1 MFSNIVA
8 SVGVKYI
15 IESHLSA
22 DRWSLTN
29 KIFPELDEVFHCTR
43 YGIRK
48 LEIREVDNIFQQSK
62 NDIYVLCPVYEFL
75 FKRAVVVRPKFSRR
89 SNLPECRMW
98 PNVECSEVPK
108 CGLNIRSVDW
118 THDMII
124 VKWHLLIWHKGKLC
138 ALTNGPPAQSTRMG
152 HWLSTLFHPNCSAA
166 QVYVLHPWQF
176 IFALNC
182 RRRWV
187 LQLFLSSES

>member
-75 FKRAVVVRPKFSRR
+75 FKRAVLVRPKFSRR
-89 SNLPECRMW
+89 PNLPECRMW
-98 PNVECSEVPK
+98 PNVECSEVWIEHPK
-108 CGLNIRSVDW
+108 CGLNTRHDNREVTL
-118 THDMII
+118 TH
-124 VKWHLLIWHKGKLC
+124 LTQGS
-138 ALTNGPPAQSTRMG
+138 LTNFAGDDELCSYFFPLRALHVLTNKWPNAQ
-152 HWLSTLFHPNCSAA
+152 CSEVWATGSIHTSGLMTIN
-166 QVYVLHPWQF
+166 VIP
-176 IFALNC
+176 
-182 RRRWV
+182 
-187 LQLFLSSES
+187 S